1 MDSATLSALLQSGL
15 SYCHTAISTDGGLM
29 ASLLLTGLVGGLTH
43 CSGMC
48 GPFALSQM
56 AERMKS
62 CPAMQ
67 MREWHRL
74 SMALLLPY
82 HLGRMTTYGLLGAGA
97 ALLAGS
103 IGAATGLR
111 WLSAA
116 LLILAALLFLGY
128 AVPRLGLIKAGNGDS
143 ALFRRLSV
151 FAKPLFAAPT
161 GWRGYAL
168 GLILGYIP
176 CGLVWGALSA
186 AAASGSALSGAM
198 AMMGFAAGTVPGLVL
213 VAGLGQLA
221 SQRWG
226 GLVQRVAPMLLLLN
240 AGVLAVLAWRLI
252 A

>member
-1 MDSATLSALLQSGL
+1 MDAATLSALLQSGL
-15 SYCHTAISTDGGLM
+15 SYCHTAIATDGGLM
-29 ASLLLTGLVGGLTH
+29 ASLLLTGLVGGFTH
-43 CSGMC
+43 CAGMC
-48 GPFALSQM
+48 GPFALSQV

-62 CPAMQ
+62 CPVHN

-74 SMALLLPY
+74 SAALLFPY
-82 HLGRMTTYGLLGAGA
+82 HLGRLTTYALLGAGA

-128 AVPRLGLIKAGNGDS
+128 AVPRLGLKFGSGNN
-143 ALFRRLSV
+143 ALFRRLS
-151 FAKPLFAAPT
+151 ALAGPLFAVPV
-161 GWRGYAL
+161 GFRGYAL

-186 AAASGSALSGAM
+186 AAASGQALSGAF
-198 AMMGFAAGTVPGLVL
+198 AMMAFALGTMPGLVL

-226 GLVQRVAPMLLLLN
+226 AFVQRVAPMLLVLN
-240 AGVLAVLAWRLI
+240 AGVLAVLAWRLM